1 QLSFLCLDYSCN
13 LSHSC
18 PHVFRHGDQA
28 PYESFPTDKRKE
40 NAWPQGSGQLTKLGI
55 QRQYELG
62 QYMRKR
68 YAHFLNTLYNQF
80 EIYVQ
85 STDTDQTLMSAQ
97 ASLAGLYPLAGN
109 QVWNPKILWQPI
121 PVHTIVSSSFLLFPR
136 IQWGHACPRIL
147 QLLVEDAP
155 QWLRTGGLEH

>member
-1 QLSFLCLDYSCN
+1 MIDVLAGA
-13 LSHSC
+13 
-18 PHVFRHGDQA
+18 PPAAEGPAVFRHGDHT
-28 PYESFPTDKRKE
+28 PCESFPNDKHKK
-40 NAWPQGSGQLTKLGI
+40 NAWPQGFGQLTKLGI

-68 YAHFLNTLYNQF
+68 YKHFLSTVYNQF

-85 STDTDQTLMSAQ
+85 STDADPTLMSAQ

-121 PVHTIVSSSFLLFPR
+121 PVHTVPVSHDKYSALGS
-136 IQWGHACPRIL
+136 G
-147 QLLVEDAP
+147 
-155 QWLRTGGLEH
+155 EHFSKGM